1 MIDIFSYLYLISK
14 IPVKVTFGC
23 LHWQLPEIL
32 EVNVTVQ
39 IQFFSAGEM
48 AAQAQGPEFGSLT
61 PTLKLGAGSAVS
73 GHR

>member
-39 IQFFSAGEM
+39 IWFFSDGEM
-48 AAQAQGPEFGSLT
+48 AVWIKYLLCKHKDLSLD
-61 PTLKLGAGSAVS
+61 P
-73 GHR
+73 